1 MRRPV
6 PHRGDSIG
14 PWLNSLGFLTW
25 MGSITSAALVYLFST
40 PAGGGQPSAITLA
53 GILGSIVFSEHIYFV
68 AQLVVRTALSKLDSP
83 GLIKERQ
90 ERFLVRRRY
99 LQESMGVDKETE
111 AREIVGSARLDG
123 EPKNPRFWDRQE
135 GPKSSIE
142 YGKHI
147 ICGGRKD
154 D

>member
-1 MRRPV
+1 
-6 PHRGDSIG
+6 
-14 PWLNSLGFLTW
+14 

-40 PAGGGQPSAITLA
+40 PAGAGGGQHQTPSAITLA

-68 AQLVVRTALSKLDSP
+68 AQLVVRTTLSKLDSP

-99 LQESMGVDKETE
+99 LQESMGVDE
-111 AREIVGSARLDG
+111 AREIVGSEKADRLGGGQKDPG
-123 EPKNPRFWDRQE
+123 FWDRQE
-135 GPKSSIE
+135 GPKDSIE
-142 YGKHI
+142 YAKQI
-147 ICGGRKD
+147 ICGGKKD